1 MLHQNGMEH
10 FHNQTVVCCS
20 LLIVS
25 PRAIEIAKALAIVT
39 LNYILARELK
49 IEPLADNADTSIRE
63 ILMYY
68 TPMNDLSYYILYI
81 VIMLVDFCLL
91 RANNED
97 NLNLVIIFY
106 VHTVKPLS
114 IMRCFHTSIIHFLWS
129 LYITHVSNLL
139 TTNIF
144 PHSLFIFHGPF
155 RKNG

>member
-39 LNYILARELK
+39 LNHILARELK

-97 NLNLVIIFY
+97 NLNLVIIFLCAY
-106 VHTVKPLS
+106 S
-114 IMRCFHTSIIHFLWS
+114 ETSIHHALFS
-129 LYITHVSNLL
+129 HKY
-139 TTNIF
+139 
-144 PHSLFIFHGPF
+144 HSLSLVPVHHPC
-155 RKNG
+155 KLPSHN